1 MNTATQ
7 STSAPVTNLNT
18 IKAAMF
24 DAKSVFP
31 QASDFKEVKY
41 AVTGDEFT
49 KAIPSA
55 INYTPNMEVFEIVLS
70 WFSAKAVQPLWLSG
84 PTGSGKT
91 EMMLYMAH
99 MLNIPV
105 SIISGSLDTRGET
118 LFVRMESKG
127 ENGGTSLVPVPT
139 DIIKRYRD
147 GGLIL
152 IDEIDKF
159 DSPVQSALH
168 PLCDYKELYVEGIG
182 LIKPHRFTK
191 IVATANTV
199 GDGGSMHY
207 TNSVVV
213 DAALRSRFCYLELG
227 YPAPKLEFDILT
239 NHYPDMHGELL
250 KQLINVAGKIRASFE
265 NGAVGLPV
273 STRTLVGWCH
283 SIKMFRAKPLKDSFG
298 FVYANSLPQ
307 DERQAAFDTLH
318 ACMGDD
324 VELPMP
330 DLIKKL

>member
-1 MNTATQ
+1 
-7 STSAPVTNLNT
+7 
-18 IKAAMF
+18 
-24 DAKSVFP
+24 
-31 QASDFKEVKY
+31 
-41 AVTGDEFT
+41 
-49 KAIPSA
+49 
-55 INYTPNMEVFEIVLS
+55 
-70 WFSAKAVQPLWLSG
+70 
-84 PTGSGKT
+84 
-91 EMMLYMAH
+91 
-99 MLNIPV
+99 
-105 SIISGSLDTRGET
+105 
-118 LFVRMESKG
+118 
-127 ENGGTSLVPVPT
+127 
-139 DIIKRYRD
+139 
-147 GGLIL
+147 
-152 IDEIDKF
+152 
-159 DSPVQSALH
+159 
-168 PLCDYKELYVEGIG
+168 
-182 LIKPHRFTK
+182 
-191 IVATANTV
+191 
-199 GDGGSMHY
+199 MHY

>member
-1 MNTATQ
+1 MTTKM
-7 STSAPVTNLNT
+7 TLTPLN
-18 IKAAMF
+18 ML
-24 DAKSVFP
+24 FP
-31 QASDFKEVKY
+31 DVAFKEPGISI
-41 AVTGDEFT
+41 AVFDNE
-49 KAIPSA
+49 ASVPL
-55 INYTPNMEVFEIVLS
+55 NPYYVPQPDVLEELL
-70 WFSAKAVQPLWLSG
+70 VELSLPADG
-84 PTGSGKT
+84 ALG
-91 EMMLYMAH
+91 L
-99 MLNIPV
+99 V
-105 SIISGSLDTRGET
+105 GET
-118 LFVRMESKG
+118 GTGKSEMVAFLAHYLRIPLAVVQVNPSMRPEQVEGGMELRVKDGCSVS
-127 ENGGTSLVPVPT
+127 EYVEQCVVQ
-139 DIIKRYRD
+139 RYRD

-298 FVYANSLPQ
+298 FVYANSLPE

-330 DLIKKL
+330 ELLKKL